1 MPTHAAEGKARNAEE
16 GGVEGADKE
25 GADKEGAGK
34 EGADKKGADKK
45 GADKKG
51 ADKKGAAKEEADK
64 AEADKNGSGLGMAL
78 AGRSRLTVGN
88 WGGRRGVWDN
98 PRHSWHS
105 PVDS

>member
-16 GGVEGADKE
+16 GAAEGADKE
-25 GADKEGAGK
+25 AADKEGAGK
-34 EGADKKGADKK
+34 EGADKK

-64 AEADKNGSGLGMAL
+64 AEADEDGGGLGMAL

-88 WGGRRGVWDN
+88 WGWRRGVLDN
-98 PRHSWHS
+98 PRHS
-105 PVDS
+105 